1 MGNKKYQNGGSIRVP
16 GYRRTIPLSNVGSV
30 LNSYEDNPL
39 IYNLGIPLQ
48 RGSDRYSRRPRYT
61 QTDVENIFNNG
72 MKKDNG
78 IHVTPTP
85 YYQKNFYEDVVPN
98 LKNEGKPKVNKN
110 STPQKVG
117 KTISQLWVE
126 ETGTPWS
133 EAKKLGLTDGTKKA
147 NLALMKRLQS
157 GEVLKRKPVEAISGS
172 AQGLQE
178 WAGPNEDPGYFG
190 KTKLNPSLQQ
200 LLSGN
205 VEEVYQSGGEVE
217 QQKIQQEVL
226 QALQNGA
233 DPQDI
238 MERLIQFGLDPDE
251 AQVFVQEMLQIVQQ
265 QQASG
270 QQVDPQAF
278 QEGGEME
285 DQIMQAV
292 VEALQSGA
300 EPEEVVEFL
309 VQQGIPQEQAMQ
321 IVQQVSQ
328 NQFQE
333 GGQMINDLVQGV
345 TEALDKGENPEE
357 LIEYLISEKGI
368 PQEQATSLVQQV
380 MQMKQQ

>member
-1 MGNKKYQNGGSIRVP
+1 MRNKKYQNGGTIVVP
-16 GYRRTIPLSNVGSV
+16 GYKRTIPLSNVGSV

-48 RGSDRYSRRPRYT
+48 RGSDRYSRRPRYN

-85 YYQKNFYEDVVPN
+85 YYQKNFYENVVPN

-117 KTISQLWVE
+117 KTVSQLWVE

-133 EAKKLGLTDGTKKA
+133 EAKRLGLTDGTKKA

-172 AQGLQE
+172 VQGLQE

-251 AQVFVQEMLQIVQQ
+251 AQAFVQEMLQIVQQ

-321 IVQQVSQ
+321 IVQQVTQS
-328 NQFQE
+328 QFQE